1 MITSTHHRSLRRQLA
16 RRVSG
21 GLEIT
26 LYWDA
31 DDNSTIVR
39 VHQPATNEAISFTV
53 AAARALEAFYHPF
66 AHLAEQQ
73 RPLPDGLQLN

>member
-1 MITSTHHRSLRRQLA
+1 MITSAHHRSLRRQLA
-16 RRVSG
+16 CRVSG

-66 AHLAEQQ
+66 AHLAELQ
-73 RPLPDGLQLN
+73 RPLPEGFRLS